1 MYICMLGVGVRAG
14 RRGAVEKQQRS
25 ERVKRVFIVA
35 CACSEMVVRAQVVD
49 M

>member
-14 RRGAVEKQQRS
+14 RRGAVEMQQRS
-25 ERVKRVFIVA
+25 ERVSECLLLLARA
-35 CACSEMVVRAQVVD
+35 EMVVRAQVVD